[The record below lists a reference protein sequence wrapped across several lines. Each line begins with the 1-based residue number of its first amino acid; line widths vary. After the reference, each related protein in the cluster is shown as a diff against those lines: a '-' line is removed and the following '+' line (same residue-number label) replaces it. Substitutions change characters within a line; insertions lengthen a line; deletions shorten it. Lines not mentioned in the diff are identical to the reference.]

1 MAKKRSP
8 SKPSPT
14 EISDDAY
21 AAILNGISGLLERAR
36 HSAAQTL
43 NAILTATYWEVGRRI
58 VEYEQR
64 GQSRAAYGE
73 KLWQRL
79 AADLTSRHGR
89 GFSKSNL
96 ALMRAFYLHWE
107 IFQTPS
113 GKWLAQAKGSP
124 FTQITGDQDDEAMPA

>member
-1 MAKKRSP
+1 MARKRSP
-8 SKPSPT
+8 SEPAPA
-14 EISDDAY
+14 EISDTAYDAVL
-21 AAILNGISGLLERAR
+21 AGISGLLERAR

-43 NAILTATYWEVGRRI
+43 NAILTATYWEVGRRV
-58 VEYEQR
+58 VEFEQR

-73 KLWQRL
+73 RLWKRL
-79 AADLTSRHGR
+79 ADDLTARYGR

-113 GKWLAQAKGSP
+113 GKWLAQAIGRA
-124 FTQITGDQDDEAMPA
+124 TGRWRLC